1 MSLILLQ
8 NRLLCYNII
17 MKKLI
22 TTLLI
27 IKKEDKILLAEKKRG
42 FGSGLIN
49 GVGGKIEPNES
60 IEEGMIRE
68 TQEEIGILPL
78 QYEEV
83 AEIVFDE
90 FVKGEK
96 TLVEMHVYLAKDY
109 DGEPIETEEM
119 KPIWIDIKDIPFE
132 KMFKDDKFWLPEI
145 LKGNKLEAKFRFDE
159 NFNLLSYKIKTNK
172 SSD

>member
-1 MSLILLQ
+1 M
-8 NRLLCYNII
+8 
-17 MKKLI
+17 
-22 TTLLI
+22 I